1 MNAGGVPNT
10 CKSHEKVPACWG
22 EYSGARVSNAWVIYL
37 RIGDNTAKAVL
48 IPNDIPGTPVLVIKG
63 GLYM

>member
-1 MNAGGVPNT
+1 MQVARERFSLLELV
-10 CKSHEKVPACWG
+10 
-22 EYSGARVSNAWVIYL
+22 SGARVSNAWVIYL

-48 IPNDIPGTPVLVIKG
+48 IPNDIPGTLVSGIKG

>member
-1 MNAGGVPNT
+1 MQV
-10 CKSHEKVPACWG
+10 
-22 EYSGARVSNAWVIYL
+22 ARERFSLLELVKWRTVSNAWVIYL

-48 IPNDIPGTPVLVIKG
+48 IPNDIPEALVSGIKG